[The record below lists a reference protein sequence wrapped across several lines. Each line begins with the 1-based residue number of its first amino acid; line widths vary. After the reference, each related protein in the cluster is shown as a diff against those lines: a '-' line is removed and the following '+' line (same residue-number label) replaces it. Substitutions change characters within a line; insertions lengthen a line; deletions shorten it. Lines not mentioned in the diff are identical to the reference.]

1 MFARPIIERFGK
13 DIPLSSDRQKCADV
27 ICEYMNSNDN
37 VLRNEYYES
46 LTNLLNSEDS
56 QRILLYI
63 PFNDLVDAPNNFK
76 KAYIRAWYRL
86 LDYYDA
92 RENFHF
98 GDVFEI
104 EARPNGELD
113 RVIKCV
119 HLVPWMLK
127 AGFIDYRQI
136 EDILIKYNSDKIL
149 AASFRDILEYL
160 VDNGQLTK
168 SQFERLKELTQG
180 ASIER
185 LKPLYITEARVKW
198 YNEQKESDNKL
209 LNPKVDLAGPF
220 SVNLAGQ
227 IKGIEEGL
235 GPDDIVLVG
244 GSRLKGYG
252 TLTSDI
258 DTIDFRKEQGDKI
271 FKAGS
276 LSATHIYFNYLWI
289 GGSNVDNLTE
299 LSKNVSKLY
308 YNRKDKW
315 VLLERLETD
324 LIQYRLLHKGFS
336 RVTGKKEFITSQYKD
351 MDGDCPFYDD
361 EYRKIA
367 TKIFA
372 KYVYMPELSQ

>member
-27 ICEYMNSNDN
+27 ICEYLNSNDN

-63 PFNDLVDAPNNFK
+63 PFNDLVNAPNNFK

-149 AASFRDILEYL
+149 AASFRDVLEYL

-180 ASIER
+180 ASIKR

-198 YNEQKESDNKL
+198 YNERKESNNKL
-209 LNPKVDLAGPF
+209 LSPKVDLAGPF
-220 SVNLAGQ
+220 SVILADQ

-299 LSKNVSKLY
+299 LSRNVSKLY